1 MIQQVTVSTASKIYS
16 VLGNNSSLVPL
27 AMKDIANSCGLTAA
41 SYLAGDTHE
50 GKDRF
55 IDEFGTQ
62 AIWLF
67 GIPVYKKALDFAMFK
82 PMGFD
87 PKVDARI
94 LKNQDILKAAQ
105 EFAANDEILNGLKK
119 VAANQTKFKHLT
131 IAKFAASTLLT
142 CATYFGLTKFRHKY
156 TENQIKK
163 EYFEKQQQK
172 GKNVSFMDSSVATA
186 NVPFSSA
193 FAAVHGKNNKNVTF
207 TGGVQD
213 FIFDPVKNLML
224 VDATITGER
233 LSHSRNPQDFF
244 GYVIKE
250 GSFWAFMYLAGPM
263 ISKALEKRADAKGRS
278 IDLDARVI
286 ESPILKNS
294 FADGSI
300 RAHLDAFKA
309 ADVSDVD
316 MYKYAVN
323 PKTNNLLVEFA
334 KMSDIIEV
342 VDKKAKVQIADT
354 RRFIDLG
361 DLRGVASKVEK
372 LLSQFEGSGE
382 SIDVFMDV
390 VRKAKRSAIRT
401 NIGSCIGALGVLA
414 PAIMLISRKLGP
426 ESEYQ
431 VKKDIEANL
440 AQQQGLDTKGLKVS
454 A

>member
-1 MIQQVTVSTASKIYS
+1 MIPQVTVSTASKIYS

-41 SYLAGDTHE
+41 SYMAGDIHE

-87 PKVDARI
+87 PNVDARI
-94 LKNQDILKAAQ
+94 LKNKDILKAAQ
-105 EFAANDEILNGLKK
+105 EFAANEEILNSLKK
-119 VAANQTKFKHLT
+119 VAANQAKYKYMT

-172 GKNVSFMDSSVATA
+172 GKDVSFMDNSVATA
-186 NVPFSSA
+186 NIPFSSA
-193 FAAVHGKNNKNVTF
+193 FSAVHGKNNKNVTF

-263 ISKALEKRADAKGRS
+263 ISKALEKRADAKGKS

-286 ESPILKNS
+286 ESPALKNAI
-294 FADGSI
+294 ADGSI
-300 RAHLDAFKA
+300 KSHLEAFKA

-316 MYKYAVN
+316 IYKYAVN

-342 VDKKAKVQIADT
+342 VDKKADVLVADT

-372 LLSQFEGSGE
+372 LLGQYEGSGQ
-382 SIDVFMDV
+382 SVDQFIDII
-390 VRKAKRSAIRT
+390 RKAKRSAIRT

-414 PAIMLISRKLGP
+414 PTIMLISRKLGP
-426 ESEYQ
+426 DSEYQ
-431 VKKDIEANL
+431 VKKDVEAKL
-440 AQQQGLDTKGLKVS
+440 AQQQGLDTKGLRVS

>member
-1 MIQQVTVSTASKIYS
+1 MIPQVTVSTASKIYS

-41 SYLAGDTHE
+41 SYMAGDSHE

-119 VAANQTKFKHLT
+119 VAANQSKYKHMT

-142 CATYFGLTKFRHKY
+142 CVTYFGLTKFRHKY

-163 EYFEKQQQK
+163 EYFEKHQQK
-172 GKNVSFMDSSVATA
+172 GKDVSFMDSSVATA

-193 FAAVHGKNNKNVTF
+193 FSAVHGKNNKNVTF

-286 ESPILKNS
+286 ESPVFKNA

-300 RAHLDAFKA
+300 KSHLEAFKA

-316 MYKYAVN
+316 IYKYAVN

-372 LLSQFEGSGE
+372 LLGQFEGSGE

-401 NIGSCIGALGVLA
+401 NIGSCIGALGILA
-414 PAIMLISRKLGP
+414 PSIMLLSRKLSP

-431 VKKDIEANL
+431 VKKDIEEQL
-440 AQQQGLDTKGLKVS
+440 AHQQGLDTKGLKVN

>member
-1 MIQQVTVSTASKIYS
+1 MIPQVTVSTASKINS

-41 SYLAGDTHE
+41 SYMAGDSHE

-119 VAANQTKFKHLT
+119 VAANQSKYKYMT
-131 IAKFAASTLLT
+131 IAKFAASTILT

-172 GKNVSFMDSSVATA
+172 GKDVSFMDNTVATA

-193 FAAVHGKNNKNVTF
+193 FSAVHGKNNKNVTF

-286 ESPILKNS
+286 ESPILRNAI
-294 FADGSI
+294 ADGSI
-300 RAHLDAFKA
+300 KSHLEAFKA

-316 MYKYAVN
+316 IYKFAVN
-323 PKTNNLLVEFA
+323 PKTNNLLVDFA

-354 RRFIDLG
+354 RRYIDLG

-372 LLSQFEGSGE
+372 LLGQFEGSGE
-382 SIDVFMDV
+382 SIDAFMDII
-390 VRKAKRSAIRT
+390 RKAKRSAIRT

-414 PAIMLISRKLGP
+414 PAIMLLTRKLGP
-426 ESEYQ
+426 ETEYQ
-431 VKKDIEANL
+431 VKKDIEAKL
-440 AQQQGLDTKGLKVS
+440 TQQGLDTKGLKVS

>member
-41 SYLAGDTHE
+41 SYMAGDNHE

-67 GIPVYKKALDFAMFK
+67 GIPVYKKVLDLAMMK

-87 PKVDARI
+87 SKVDARI

-119 VAANQTKFKHLT
+119 VAANQTKYKQLT

-156 TENQIKK
+156 TENQIKRD
-163 EYFEKQQQK
+163 YFERQQQQK
-172 GKNVSFMDSSVATA
+172 GKDVSFMDGAVATA
-186 NVPFSSA
+186 NIPFSSA
-193 FAAVHGKNNKNVTF
+193 FSDVHNKKNVTF

-263 ISKALEKRADAKGRS
+263 ISKALEKRADAKGKS

-286 ESPILKNS
+286 ESPILKNA

-300 RAHLDAFKA
+300 KSHLEAFKA

-316 MYKYAVN
+316 IYKYAVN

-342 VDKKAKVQIADT
+342 IDKKAPAQIADT

-361 DLRGVASKVEK
+361 ELRGVASKVEK
-372 LLSQFEGSGE
+372 LLGQFEGSGE
-382 SIDVFMDV
+382 ALDVFMDS

-401 NIGSCIGALGVLA
+401 NIGSCIGALGILA
-414 PAIMLISRKLGP
+414 PAIMLISRKLSP
-426 ESEYQ
+426 QSEYQ
-431 VKKDIEANL
+431 VKADIEAKL
-440 AQQQGLDTKGLKVS
+440 AKEQGLDVSKLK

>member
-1 MIQQVTVSTASKIYS
+1 MIPQVTVSTASKIYS
-16 VLGNNSSLVPL
+16 TLGNNSSLVPL
-27 AMKDIANSCGLTAA
+27 AIKDVANSCGLTAA
-41 SYLAGDTHE
+41 SYMAGDSHE

-67 GIPVYKKALDFAMFK
+67 GIPVYKKILDYAMFK

-87 PKVDARI
+87 PNVDARL
-94 LKNQDILKAAQ
+94 LKNKDILQAAQ
-105 EFAANDEILNGLKK
+105 DFAANDEILNSLKK
-119 VAANQTKFKHLT
+119 VAANQSKYKYLT
-131 IAKFAASTLLT
+131 IAKFAASTILT

-163 EYFEKQQQK
+163 DYFEKQQK
-172 GKNVSFMDSSVATA
+172 ENNISYSEDAA
-186 NVPFSSA
+186 LNENIPFSSA
-193 FAAVHGKNNKNVTF
+193 FSNVHNKNKNVTF

-224 VDATITGER
+224 VDASITGER

-263 ISKALEKRADAKGRS
+263 ISKALEKRADAKGKS

-286 ESPILKNS
+286 ESPVLKNA

-300 RAHLDAFKA
+300 KSHLEEFKKA
-309 ADVSDVD
+309 NTSDVNI
-316 MYKYAVN
+316 YKYAVN
-323 PKTNNLLVEFA
+323 PKTKNLLVEFA

-342 VDKKAKVQIADT
+342 IDKKADVQIADT
-354 RRFIDLG
+354 RKFIDLEN
-361 DLRGVASKVEK
+361 LKGVASKVEK
-372 LLSQFEGSGE
+372 LLGQYEKSGE
-382 SIDVFMDV
+382 TLDVFFDT

-414 PAIMLISRKLGP
+414 PAIMLITRKMSP
-426 ESEYQ
+426 NSEYQ
-431 VKKDIEANL
+431 VKKDIEAKL
-440 AQQQGLDTKGLKVS
+440 AQEQTKNSKYIN

>member
-16 VLGNNSSLVPL
+16 ILGNNSSLVPL
-27 AMKDIANSCGLTAA
+27 AMKDVANSCGLTAA
-41 SYLAGDTHE
+41 SYMAGDNNE

-62 AIWLF
+62 SIWLF
-67 GIPVYKKALDFAMFK
+67 GIPAYKKVLDWTMFK

-87 PKVDARI
+87 SNVDARI
-94 LKNQDILKAAQ
+94 LKNPEILKAAQ
-105 EFAANDEILNGLKK
+105 ELAASDKILNSLQK
-119 VAANQTKFKHLT
+119 VAANQSKYRALT
-131 IAKFAASTLLT
+131 VAKFVVSTALT

-163 EYFEKQQQK
+163 DYFEKQQQK
-172 GKNVSFMDSSVATA
+172 SKDISFMEEQGTSS
-186 NVPFSSA
+186 NVPFSSM
-193 FAAVHGKNNKNVTF
+193 FSAVHNKANNKNVTF
-207 TGGVQD
+207 TGGIQD
-213 FIFDPVKNLML
+213 FIFDPVKNLMI

-263 ISKALEKRADAKGRS
+263 ISKALEKQADAKGRS

-286 ESPILKNS
+286 ESPMLRNA

-300 RAHLDAFKA
+300 KSHLDAFKA

-316 MYKYAVN
+316 IYKFAAN
-323 PKTNNLLVEFA
+323 SKTNNLIVDFA

-342 VDKKAKVQIADT
+342 LDKKAEVQVPDT
-354 RRFIDLG
+354 RRFINLD

-372 LLSQFEGSGE
+372 LLGQYESSGE
-382 SIDVFMDV
+382 SIDQFFDII
-390 VRKAKRSAIRT
+390 RKAKRSAIRT
-401 NIGSCIGALGVLA
+401 NIGSCIAALGVLA
-414 PAIMLISRKLGP
+414 PAIMLITRKLSP
-426 ESEYQ
+426 NSEYQ
-431 VKKDIEANL
+431 VKKDVEAKL
-440 AQQQGLDTKGLKVS
+440 AQAQAKGIDITKLQ
-454 A
+454 

>member
-41 SYLAGDTHE
+41 SYMAGDSHE

-119 VAANQTKFKHLT
+119 VAANQSKYKYMT

-163 EYFEKQQQK
+163 EYFEKHQQK
-172 GKNVSFMDSSVATA
+172 GKDVSFMDSSVATA

-193 FAAVHGKNNKNVTF
+193 FSEVHGKNNKNVTF

-286 ESPILKNS
+286 ESPVFKNA

-300 RAHLDAFKA
+300 KSHLEAFKA

-316 MYKYAVN
+316 IYKYAVN

-342 VDKKAKVQIADT
+342 IDKKAKVQIADT

-372 LLSQFEGSGE
+372 LLGQFESSGE

-401 NIGSCIGALGVLA
+401 NIGSCIGALGILA
-414 PAIMLISRKLGP
+414 PAIMLLSRKLSP

-431 VKKDIEANL
+431 VKKDIEEQL
-440 AQQQGLDTKGLKVS
+440 AHQQGLDTKGLKVN

>member
-1 MIQQVTVSTASKIYS
+1 
-16 VLGNNSSLVPL
+16 
-27 AMKDIANSCGLTAA
+27 
-41 SYLAGDTHE
+41 
-50 GKDRF
+50 
-55 IDEFGTQ
+55 
-62 AIWLF
+62 
-67 GIPVYKKALDFAMFK
+67 
-82 PMGFD
+82 
-87 PKVDARI
+87 
-94 LKNQDILKAAQ
+94 
-105 EFAANDEILNGLKK
+105 
-119 VAANQTKFKHLT
+119 
-131 IAKFAASTLLT
+131 
-142 CATYFGLTKFRHKY
+142 
-156 TENQIKK
+156 
-163 EYFEKQQQK
+163 
-172 GKNVSFMDSSVATA
+172 MDNSVATA

-193 FAAVHGKNNKNVTF
+193 FSAVHGKNNKNVTF

-286 ESPILKNS
+286 ESPVFKNA

-300 RAHLDAFKA
+300 KSHLEAFKA

-316 MYKYAVN
+316 IYKYAVN

-354 RRFIDLG
+354 RRYIDLG

-372 LLSQFEGSGE
+372 LLGQFETSGE

-390 VRKAKRSAIRT
+390 IRKAKRSAIRT

-414 PAIMLISRKLGP
+414 PAIMLLSRKLSP

-431 VKKDIEANL
+431 VKKDIEAKL
-440 AQQQGLDTKGLKVS
+440 AQQQGLDTKGLKVN

>member
-41 SYLAGDTHE
+41 SYMAGDTHE

-67 GIPVYKKALDFAMFK
+67 GIPVYKKALDLAMFK

-156 TENQIKK
+156 TEDQIKK
-163 EYFEKQQQK
+163 DYFEKQQQK
-172 GKNVSFMDSSVATA
+172 GKDVSFMDKASATA

-193 FAAVHGKNNKNVTF
+193 FAAVHHNNNKNVTF

-300 RAHLDAFKA
+300 KAHLDAFKA

-316 MYKYAVN
+316 IYKYAVN

-361 DLRGVASKVEK
+361 DLRSVASKVEK

-414 PAIMLISRKLGP
+414 PSIILISRKLGP

-431 VKKDIEANL
+431 VKKDIEAKLVKEQSLNVS
-440 AQQQGLDTKGLKVS
+440 KLKS
-454 A
+454 